1 MTIRQ
6 AKRRRQRESKRD
18 MLRAVNRKG
27 VTKVAQIILAE
38 SEMEDTAD
46 NLEWVKKYV
55 RKIAF
60 G

>member
-1 MTIRQ
+1 
-6 AKRRRQRESKRD
+6 